1 MKNLRVWPQS
11 LVGQIIALVA
21 IALFVAQAINFGLLL
36 RERNRVEL
44 TGQTAPVV
52 YRVINALDVRSDRWP
67 GRANP
72 MADRADRAGRDQD
85 HARDQ
90 DRDRDDRR
98 PDRPNVEFSTT
109 RPVLEGRPRPDVEA
123 RAAAMFDDIGL
134 SVRSVVAAEDSRV
147 MPVRRWEQIR
157 SRATGEVPRDRR
169 VGRLRLAVEYEAG
182 KWVTTEA
189 RIGNR
194 PQRFGGWLIGQTLI
208 LYVIVLLPL
217 LWIGSRLARPLKQLT
232 GSAQQFART
241 GLADA
246 VDERGP
252 GDVRDLTMAFNAM
265 RARIIAMLDE
275 KDRMLGAIG
284 HDLRTPLASLRVRTE
299 SVEDD
304 VERGRMSET
313 IDEMNRMLEDILSLA
328 RAGRS
333 TESVQKVDLAA
344 LADAVVEDF
353 IELGSPVDLAD
364 SDRAVAFA
372 RPQQIR
378 RALRNLIENA
388 IVYGDRAHVS
398 VVHGD
403 GAIRITVADE
413 GPGIAEDRMG
423 EMLEPFTRLEGSRN
437 RETGGAGL
445 GLALVRA
452 IMAEHQG
459 ELRLE
464 NRPEG
469 GLAASLVLPA

>member
-1 MKNLRVWPQS
+1 M
-11 LVGQIIALVA
+11 LVA
-21 IALFVAQAINFGLLL
+21 VALFVAQAINFALLL
-36 RERNRVEL
+36 RERNRVDL
-44 TGQTAPVV
+44 TARTAPAV
-52 YRVINALDVRSDRWP
+52 YRVINALDTRADRWP
-67 GRANP
+67 GRVNP
-72 MADRADRAGRDQD
+72 RAGEERGRN
-85 HARDQ
+85 A
-90 DRDRDDRR
+90 
-98 PDRPNVEFSTT
+98 EFSTS
-109 RPVLEGRPRPDVEA
+109 RPLLEGKPRPDVKA
-123 RAAAMFDDIGL
+123 RAEGMFDDIGL
-134 SVRSVVAAEDSRV
+134 TVHSVIAVEDSRV

-157 SRATGEVPRDRR
+157 SRATGEIMRDRR
-169 VGRLRLAVEYEAG
+169 VGRLRLAVEYEPG

-189 RIGNR
+189 RVNDR
-194 PQRFGGWLIGQTLI
+194 PQRFGGWLIGQTLV

-217 LWIGSRLARPLKQLT
+217 LWIGRRMARPMKQLT
-232 GSAQQFART
+232 ASAQQFAST
-241 GLADA
+241 GAA
-246 VDERGP
+246 SPVDESGP

-304 VERGRMSET
+304 GERARMSET

-333 TESVQKVDLAA
+333 TENAQKVDLAS

-364 SDRAVAFA
+364 SDRAVAFV

-398 VVHGD
+398 VERQD
-403 GAIRITVADE
+403 GMIHIAVADE
-413 GPGIAEDRMG
+413 GPGIAQDRMA

-469 GLAASLVLPA
+469 GLKASLILPA

>member
-1 MKNLRVWPQS
+1 MKRLRLWPQS
-11 LVGQIIALVA
+11 LVGQIILLVA
-21 IALFVAQAINFGLLL
+21 IGLFVAQAINFGLLL
-36 RERNRVEL
+36 RERNRVDL

-52 YRVINALDVRSDRWP
+52 YRVINALDARGDRWP
-67 GRANP
+67 GRA
-72 MADRADRAGRDQD
+72 DRRDSD
-85 HARDQ
+85 
-90 DRDRDDRR
+90 DRDRNERR
-98 PDRPNVEFSTT
+98 NVDFATT
-109 RPVLEGRPRPDVEA
+109 RPVLDGKPRPDVQA
-123 RAAAMFDDIGL
+123 RAKAMFDDIGL
-134 SVRSVVAAEDSRV
+134 TVHSVAAAEDSRI
-147 MPVRRWEQIR
+147 MPLRRWEQIR

-169 VGRLRLAVEYEAG
+169 IGRLRLAVEYEPG
-182 KWVTTEA
+182 KWVVTEA

-194 PQRFGGWLIGQTLI
+194 PARFGGWLIGQTLI

-217 LWIGSRLARPLKQLT
+217 LWVGRRMARPMKQLT
-232 GSAQQFART
+232 ASAQQFAKS
-241 GLADA
+241 GAADA

-265 RARIIAMLDE
+265 RSRIIAMLDE

-304 VERGRMSET
+304 GERARMSET

-333 TESVQKVDLAA
+333 TESPQKVDLAS

-364 SDRAVAFA
+364 SDRAVAVV

-388 IVYGDRAHVS
+388 IVYGERAHVS
-398 VVHGD
+398 VLHEAGT
-403 GAIRITVADE
+403 IRIAVADD
-413 GPGIAEDRMG
+413 GPGIAEDRME

-459 ELRLE
+459 ELRLA
-464 NRPEG
+464 NRPQG
-469 GLAASLVLPA
+469 GLEASLVLPL